1 MSEPNINIKVKMI
14 NNTKNYSVYANK
26 NWPVEVLKQ
35 ACAKKTSIPIESINI
50 VFKGRKLD
58 NNKYINEYHIENNDT
73 IILIEDEENNHFNT
87 LEKKFNNLFQK
98 EKKNTVN
105 TPIEK
110 MNPQMVS
117 QKLNDKIFVEEIQ
130 NIISD
135 INSMNKILN
144 HPQIKSLIESNQKL
158 KEIVSNPQTRK
169 QMFSPKMMKKM
180 NEMINHSKE
189 KYKEELLKLKEMGFE
204 NEDKNY
210 EILKRYEGDIQLT
223 IHELIKMNNNF

>member
-1 MSEPNINIKVKMI
+1 MMSEPNINIKVKMI
-14 NNTKNYSVYANK
+14 NNIKNYSVRVNK
-26 NWPVEVLKQ
+26 NCPVEVLKQ
-35 ACAKKTSIPIESINI
+35 ACAKKTLIPIESINI

-73 IILIEDEENNHFNT
+73 IILIEDEENNNFNN
-87 LEKKFNNLFQK
+87 LEKNFNNLFQG
-98 EKKNTVN
+98 KKNTIN
-105 TPIEK
+105 ITIEK

-117 QKLNDKIFVEEIQ
+117 QKLNDEIFIEEIQ

-135 INSMNKILN
+135 ENSMNAILN

-158 KEIVSNPQTRK
+158 KENVSNPQALK

-180 NEMINHSKE
+180 NEMINHSKK
-189 KYKEELLKLKEMGFE
+189 KYKNKLLNLKEMGFE
-204 NEDKNY
+204 NEDENY

-223 IHELIKMNNNF
+223 IDELINK

>member
-1 MSEPNINIKVKMI
+1 MMSEPNINIKVKMI
-14 NNTKNYSVYANK
+14 NNIKNYSVNVNK
-26 NWPVEVLKQ
+26 NCPVEELKQ

-50 VFKGRKLD
+50 VFKGRQLD

-73 IILIEDEENNHFNT
+73 IILIEDEENNNFNT
-87 LEKKFNNLFQK
+87 LEKNFNNLIQG
-98 EKKNTVN
+98 KKNSVN
-105 TPIEK
+105 TTIEK

-117 QKLNDKIFVEEIQ
+117 QKLNDRIFVEEIQ

-135 INSMNKILN
+135 TNSMNEILN

-158 KEIVSNPQTRK
+158 KENVSNPQALK

-180 NEMINHSKE
+180 NEMIDNK
-189 KYKEELLKLKEMGFE
+189 KYKKKLLKLKEMGFE
-204 NEDKNY
+204 NEDENH

-223 IHELIKMNNNF
+223 IDELIKMNNNF